1 MLKVGERAMAMARVF
16 NQREGFTPQDDVA
29 HWRFATPMPAGAAE
43 GVAVSPETMADALNL
58 YYEMRGWDKQTGAP
72 TKAKLY
78 ELGLGWLVD

>member
-1 MLKVGERAMAMARVF
+1 
-16 NQREGFTPQDDVA
+16 
-29 HWRFATPMPAGAAE
+29 MPEGAAE
-43 GVAVSPETMADALNL
+43 GVTVSPETMADALNL